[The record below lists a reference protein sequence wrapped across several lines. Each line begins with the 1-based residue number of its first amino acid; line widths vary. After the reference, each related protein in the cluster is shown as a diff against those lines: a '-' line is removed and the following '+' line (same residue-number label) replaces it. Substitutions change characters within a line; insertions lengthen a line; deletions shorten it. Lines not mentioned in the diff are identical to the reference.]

1 MYYQSNQTYKQL
13 QEEMERSRKRTEALN
28 AALSAHLARPPSP
41 TPAPALE
48 SASILAA
55 LEIPIHE
62 SVLNQVNPLLDKL
75 YSSITDH
82 VNAKN
87 QELNASLWPKLQMT
101 LKMVNAIAKK
111 VEQENRGGQAN
122 N

>member
-1 MYYQSNQTYKQL
+1 
-13 QEEMERSRKRTEALN
+13 MERGRKRTEALN

-41 TPAPALE
+41 TPAPPLE